1 METDMNS
8 YQSEFVRIS
17 CNYPLSHQY
26 GTSVVEAQ
34 TSLPRNV
41 PSGEI
46 EAPRN
51 GCICRLPP
59 PPRGLIPTLP
69 FRGPYENIS
78 VNNNIVKLEHFN
90 ATGGKYII

>member
-1 METDMNS
+1 MNS
-8 YQSEFVRIS
+8 YPSEFVPVS

-51 GCICRLPP
+51 GCIRRLPP
-59 PPRGLIPTLP
+59 WRVVQYSQIDSIGV
-69 FRGPYENIS
+69 S
-78 VNNNIVKLEHFN
+78 VDKKAVHW
-90 ATGGKYII
+90 YQ

>member
-1 METDMNS
+1 MEEASNLRPL
-8 YQSEFVRIS
+8 YPSEFVPVS

-34 TSLPRNV
+34 TSEAASLARQPLPRNV

-51 GCICRLPP
+51 GCIRRLPP
-59 PPRGLIPTLP
+59 WRVVQYSQIDSIGV
-69 FRGPYENIS
+69 S
-78 VNNNIVKLEHFN
+78 VDKKAVHW
-90 ATGGKYII
+90 YQW